1 MKRFLFIL
9 FLFVSLLTQA
19 QIRPGVPNP
28 PTLTYRQRNTN
39 QLDMIISSAGQLI
52 TPSNS
57 VSITAEIRIS
67 DVGRIVAN
75 VPMTTV
81 DSVDGTIRGMLPN
94 LDPSIYYLGLYI
106 KYASGEP
113 EFRVGVGRL
122 EIVPTGSLRVV
133 TDASGLNIQISE
145 VRQVLNVKLDAT
157 PSSAIAAYYAQQ
169 ARADVSTIN
178 QTQAAAQANANAA
191 GQSAADA
198 LAYKNAAAT
207 SAGLSSASATY
218 AATQA
223 TAAQGYAS
231 SAGTSATNASTSE
244 TNALASKNAAIT
256 SASQASAS
264 ASAAASSATNAA
276 TSEANALA
284 SKNAAAT
291 SASSAS
297 ASAVSANTSATNA
310 ANSATN
316 SATSAAA
323 AAGSA
328 TSAANSALAA
338 VQAFKGPWT
347 ANTTYAT
354 GDIVTNGGSSYR
366 RKAAGT
372 SGSSF
377 DSSMWDMTAQGG
389 SVVDGAVT
397 TAKLASDVLHK
408 NFPFQINA
416 SPPATLKAAIKDI
429 QIVGLALNPSTLLT
443 LAVFRKN
450 ITGTGRYTIQVYD
463 YTAGNFLTQAYNF
476 DKNSYTPSA
485 TVERL
490 AVTGSGSFSA
500 TTLYVTVDWS
510 QAADNTDLNSMNY
523 NTAGLSNL
531 VFRPAPLAAPAD
543 LTVTSAKFSTSVQT
557 TLNRRLQGKNLLKN
571 YRLEGVGTYPDNFYL
586 ERTSGSAYV
595 GIVTGTSPTSLV
607 SAKFTVAATSG
618 ASGYAIWY
626 QQGINTTSL
635 GIAGKSARLWFWIKT
650 DIALSNIY
658 IRPRVGT
665 TSGTPDYNNLTSQNT
680 PGQWSLVKS
689 NVFALD
695 AGTDVGYG
703 AYLNMNAASFGTT
716 ANVEISG
723 MMVRLED
730 DGDVSGFE
738 YNSNYEAVRSS
749 GFVTSDDV
757 NALLLNPRGISLSL
771 PEKIYAVKGDQL
783 EVFKRSILKIANPAN
798 VGLAVAN
805 SSYPAAKGNFYERV
819 YRYTPG
825 SSDVSF
831 PLAFEV
837 KDENSAVLA
846 TGSTQIVVTAKKSS
860 PSSNKNILLIGDS
873 FTQQAWYPN
882 ELARRLTGT
891 GGSPA
896 GDGLTNLTFI
906 GTQGGTGTRHEGW
919 SGKTY
924 SFFESNQSP
933 FWNPNTSQVDFNYY
947 CTQNGYSGID
957 YVVIILGTNA
967 KEDNSIISAL
977 WDKLLAHNS
986 NIKVLIGG
994 CIFANPQNGWGSIA
1008 LDQVDNPT
1016 GRNFLAS
1023 IKTTLDYNR
1032 RLEALTKTSPYVN
1045 NFFFADILPGFDMDF
1060 NMQYNNAAQAN
1071 ARNSTATIPQGTD
1084 NVHPASSGY
1093 WQIADT
1099 MYRGFHAVIFSITDW
1114 QLLVLLLLLAGQT
1127 QKRKKMR
1134 QDRAALPRIKSH
1146 Q

>member
-1 MKRFLFIL
+1 MNTKHLL
-9 FLFVSLLTQA
+9 SLLLCLFAVTSFA
-19 QIRPGVPNP
+19 QLRP
-28 PTLTYRQRNTN
+28 PTTPPVLTYRAGNAN
-39 QLDMIISSAGQLI
+39 ELDMRISSAGVPI
-52 TPSNS
+52 TPSSS
-57 VSITAEIRIS
+57 VTIVSEIRQS
-67 DVGRIVAN
+67 DEGRIVG
-75 VPMTTV
+75 TV
-81 DSVDGTIRGMLPN
+81 TMLVGDSVSSTIRGMLPN
-94 LDPSIYYLGLYI
+94 LPTGLYSLGLYI
-106 KYASGEP
+106 RRSGEP
-113 EFRVGVGRL
+113 DFRVGVARINL
-122 EIVPTGSLRVV
+122 VPTGSLVPVV
-133 TDASGLNIQISE
+133 DATGLNVLISQVTQVID
-145 VRQVLNVKLDAT
+145 VRLDAT

-169 ARADVSTIN
+169 ARTDVGTIN

-191 GQSAADA
+191 GQSATDA

-347 ANTTYAT
+347 ANTAYAT

-485 TVERL
+485 NIERL

-531 VFRPAPLAAPAD
+531 VFRPAPLAPPSD
-543 LTVTSAKFSTSVQT
+543 LSVTSAKFSTSVQT

-571 YRLEGVGTYPDNFYL
+571 YRLEGTGTYPDNFYL
-586 ERTSGSAYV
+586 ERTAGSAYV

-658 IRPRVGT
+658 IRPRNGT

-689 NVFALD
+689 NIFALD

-738 YNSNYEAVRSS
+738 YNSDYEAVRTA
-749 GFVTSDDV
+749 GFVTSDQV

-771 PEKIYAVKGDQL
+771 PEKIYAVKGDML

-825 SSDVSF
+825 VSDTSF
-831 PLAFEV
+831 PLSFEV

-860 PSSNKNILLIGDS
+860 PSTNKNILLIGDS
-873 FTQQAWYPN
+873 FTQQAYYPN

-891 GGSPA
+891 GGTPT
-896 GDGLTNLTFI
+896 GDGLTNLTFV
-906 GTQGGTGTRHEGW
+906 GTQGVATKHEGW

-933 FWNPNTSQVDFNYY
+933 FWNPSTSQVDFNYY
-947 CTQNGYSGID
+947 CTQNSYSQID
-957 YVVIILGTNA
+957 YAVIILGTNA
-967 KEDNSIISAL
+967 KEDNSIIGAL
-977 WDKLLAHNS
+977 WDKLLAHNP

-994 CIFANPQNGWGSIA
+994 CIFSNPQNGWGSIP

-1023 IKTTLDYNR
+1023 VKTVLDYNR
-1032 RLEALTKTSPYVN
+1032 RLEALTKTAPYSS
-1045 NFFFADILPGFDMDF
+1045 NFFFADILPGYDIDS
-1060 NMQYNNAAQAN
+1060 NMQYTTVAAN
-1071 ARNSTATIPQGTD
+1071 ARNSTATVQQGTD
-1084 NVHPASSGY
+1084 NVHPAPSGY
-1093 WQIADT
+1093 WEIADT
-1099 MYRGFHAVIFSITDW
+1099 MWRAFHAVI
-1114 QLLVLLLLLAGQT
+1114 
-1127 QKRKKMR
+1127 
-1134 QDRAALPRIKSH
+1134 LP
-1146 Q
+1146 